1 MGEPKDIGIVL
12 KFLSKEVAVK
22 SKLFSTD
29 KLGGAVSDC
38 NDINN
43 KTTTITAED
52 TAMIDFLF
60 FSKICGFKIHVI
72 YLQNFT
78 NVKRV

>member
-29 KLGGAVSDC
+29 KFGGAVSDC

-43 KTTTITAED
+43 KTATTTAEE

-60 FSKICGFKIHVI
+60 FFKDMQI
-72 YLQNFT
+72 
-78 NVKRV
+78 